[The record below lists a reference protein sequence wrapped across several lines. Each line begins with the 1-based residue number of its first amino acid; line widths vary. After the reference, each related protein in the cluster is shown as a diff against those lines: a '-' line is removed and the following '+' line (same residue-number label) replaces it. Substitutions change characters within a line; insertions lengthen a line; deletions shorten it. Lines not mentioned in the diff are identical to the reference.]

1 MSGAG
6 DARGSD
12 GVRGA
17 DGVRPGRASDLDA
30 VAAIYEAA
38 RAFMRANGNPTQWPG
53 AYPSRGDAAAD
64 LAAGHLW
71 VLDEGAGPVGV
82 MAVMPGPDPTYAR
95 IEGAGWLSDGP
106 YWVMHRMAV
115 AGQGHGRGARML
127 SWLVARHADV
137 RADTHADNRPMQRAL
152 ERAGFSRR
160 GTIWLADGSPRVAY
174 HFVR

>member
-1 MSGAG
+1 M
-6 DARGSD
+6 DAI
-12 GVRGA
+12 
-17 DGVRPGRASDLDA
+17 RPASEEDLDA
-30 VAAIYEAA
+30 VCAIYAAA
-38 RAFMRANGNPTQWPG
+38 RTFMRTHGNPTQWPG
-53 AYPSRGDAAAD
+53 TYPSRDDAAAD

-95 IEGAGWLSDGP
+95 IEGAGWLDDEP
-106 YWVMHRMAV
+106 YGVMHRMAV
-115 AGQGHGRGARML
+115 AAQGHGRGARML
-127 SWLVARHADV
+127 AWLVARHDNV
-137 RADTHADNRPMQRAL
+137 RADTHADNLPMRRAL